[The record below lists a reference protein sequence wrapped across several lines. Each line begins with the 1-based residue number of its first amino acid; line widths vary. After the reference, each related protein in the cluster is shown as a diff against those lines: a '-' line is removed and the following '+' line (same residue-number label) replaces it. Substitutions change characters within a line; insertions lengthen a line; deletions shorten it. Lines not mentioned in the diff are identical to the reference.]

1 MSQQEYISREAVCA
15 ALGCENATKYG
26 NKTPEQR
33 DRSYSTLMLYEIADA
48 IDDVSAA
55 DVVPVVRC
63 RDCIHRINMEHSINN
78 KEICC
83 GRMAMR
89 VMSLDDY
96 CSHGEREAWNAANPK
111 EGNTDE

>member
-48 IDDVSAA
+48 IDDVPAA
-55 DVVPVVRC
+55 DVAPVVRC
-63 RDCIHRINMEHSINN
+63 KDCRFYAIKQS
-78 KEICC
+78 
-83 GRMAMR
+83 
-89 VMSLDDY
+89 SLCDMHNTAVNAEDY
-96 CSHGEREAWNAANPK
+96 CSYGVKNDGGEHHA
-111 EGNTDE
+111 D